1 MHGQGFR
8 GPNGRLGWG
17 LGAMVLSAW
26 LTAVMLN
33 VALAAVPE
41 EPTPLAPQASS
52 SVPQEPTPA
61 PGPVPSAPPPIVH
74 ELAPP
79 GLLPGRAPIG
89 PPPTFLGPPPPGA
102 ICRPI
107 PTVAEPVAALGAT
120 VTWADEGGGVL
131 VLDVAPFSP
140 AADAG
145 LLRGDR
151 ILAINEQ
158 LMSTPGILAGYIQ
171 RKLPGSRIWIAYYRY
186 GVIQSTN
193 TIL

>member
-1 MHGQGFR
+1 
-8 GPNGRLGWG
+8 
-17 LGAMVLSAW
+17 
-26 LTAVMLN
+26 
-33 VALAAVPE
+33 
-41 EPTPLAPQASS
+41 
-52 SVPQEPTPA
+52 
-61 PGPVPSAPPPIVH
+61 
-74 ELAPP
+74 
-79 GLLPGRAPIG
+79 
-89 PPPTFLGPPPPGA
+89 
-102 ICRPI
+102 
-107 PTVAEPVAALGAT
+107 VAEPVAALGAT

-193 TIL
+193 TILVPTGAIPGGKPEMRPVPAWQVDRRGPQPPGPEKHEVVLAQSNSG